1 MNKNF
6 WNNFKSFT
14 ASLLHCTDLK
24 DFNFQFFTLLSL
36 VGILKSVNV
45 FAQVLEIEEEFFID
59 MIVALTKP
67 RPDVVFL
74 LTYEYTTPNLT

>member
-1 MNKNF
+1 MKKKL

-59 MIVALTKP
+59 MIVA
-67 RPDVVFL
+67 FYAL
-74 LTYEYTTPNLT
+74 LTVTNLT

>member
-1 MNKNF
+1 
-6 WNNFKSFT
+6 
-14 ASLLHCTDLK
+14 LHCTDLK

-59 MIVALTKP
+59 MIVA
-67 RPDVVFL
+67 FYAL
-74 LTYEYTTPNLT
+74 LTVTNLT